1 MSSFAAYRSKAT
13 GKRRRWYSVPTRI
26 VLTVRIAGMALAT
39 SMLAFGLLDRMFHFL
54 DGLYPAG
61 AVQQTSALTY
71 LAIALAIVASSLQR
85 PLRHTGRSEALIW
98 AVIILICLTG
108 LVLLGPTDAE
118 LWNGSTWNNA
128 ASLLLLSA
136 GQLLRRTRPT
146 AGLVCTLLAL
156 FTPAVALNGFTH
168 GDPAFFGSMA
178 LPTAIALLALAV
190 VNATRFARHRSIRL
204 MLVDNPAGQL
214 VRQQIVIW
222 TLLAVFLPLVTRLL
236 PLVSLSHDTIFPT
249 LYTAQMGLILLGIM
263 HFGIRFVSLLD
274 NARRLERA
282 LVRDV
287 ETDSLTG
294 AATRRAARA
303 WFEDR
308 IWRSHVAVIL
318 VDLDHFK
325 NVNDTYGHAV
335 GDAVLQ
341 TAARA
346 MQEEMR
352 MTDMVTRWG
361 GEEFAVMFPLNNP
374 VALRARA
381 EVLRVRIAEATRST
395 DGLPVVTASLGC
407 TIVEKGVGR
416 SLIEAVSVADHAMY
430 RAKEQGRNRVVL
442 CDGLEPQPGPTG
454 HEPQLSDVTLAR
466 LRTA

>member
-1 MSSFAAYRSKAT
+1 M
-13 GKRRRWYSVPTRI
+13 
-26 VLTVRIAGMALAT
+26 LTLA
-39 SMLAFGLLDRMFHFL
+39 LLDRMFHLL

-61 AVQQTSALTY
+61 TAPHTNMLLYA
-71 LAIALAIVASSLQR
+71 AMALAIVATSLQR
-85 PLRHTGRSEALIW
+85 PLRHTSRAEGLIW
-98 AVIILICLTG
+98 AVVVLVCLTG
-108 LVLLGPTDAE
+108 LVLPWPTGAGAGNGVG
-118 LWNGSTWNNA
+118 WNTA

-136 GQLLRRTRPT
+136 GQLLRRAQPT
-146 AGLVCTLLAL
+146 IGMVCTLLAL
-156 FTPAVALNGFTH
+156 FAPAVATIGFIH
-168 GDPAFFGSMA
+168 GDREFFGSMA
-178 LPTAIALLALAV
+178 VPTAICLLALAV
-190 VNATRFARHRSIRL
+190 VNATRFARHKSIRL
-204 MLVDNPAGQL
+204 MLVDNPAGHL
-214 VRQQIVIW
+214 VRQQLVIW
-222 TLLAVFLPLVTRLL
+222 TLLAVSLPLVTRLM
-236 PLVSLSHDTIFPT
+236 PLLNLSHDSSFPT
-249 LYTAQMGLILLGIM
+249 LYTAQMGLILLGIL
-263 HFGIRFVSLLD
+263 HFGIRFVALLD

-308 IWRSHVAVIL
+308 IWRSHVAVIM

-374 VALRARA
+374 MALRARA

-395 DGLPVVTASLGC
+395 EGLPVVTASLGC
-407 TIVEKGVGR
+407 TIVDKGVGR
-416 SLIEAVSVADHAMY
+416 SLTEAVAVADRAMY

-442 CDGLEPQPGPTG
+442 CDGLEPQAGPKG
-454 HEPQLSDVTLAR
+454 HDPRPSDPALGQ